1 MIQIIPAIDILEGK
15 CVRLE
20 QGDYRMK
27 KVYDADPLDTAMKF
41 QDAGITRLHMV
52 DLDGARSEHVINWGV
67 LERLSSRTKLSID
80 FGGGIKSDDDLRI
93 VFESGAA
100 MATIGSIAVRDKDL
114 FKSWMFAYGPE
125 RIILGADVRDRM
137 IAISGWQEV
146 TDVEILPFLKEYKE
160 NGVNQVL
167 CTDVS
172 KDGMLMGASFDLYQM
187 IIENFP
193 TLRLLASGGITSV
206 ADLEK
211 LDEIGVYGAVI
222 GKAYYEG
229 KITLKEL
236 ARFLH
241 SI

>member
-1 MIQIIPAIDILEGK
+1 
-15 CVRLE
+15 
-20 QGDYRMK
+20 
-27 KVYDADPLDTAMKF
+27 
-41 QDAGITRLHMV
+41 
-52 DLDGARSEHVINWGV
+52 
-67 LERLSSRTKLSID
+67 
-80 FGGGIKSDDDLRI
+80 
-93 VFESGAA
+93 
-100 MATIGSIAVRDKDL
+100 
-114 FKSWMFAYGPE
+114 
-125 RIILGADVRDRM
+125 
-137 IAISGWQEV
+137 
-146 TDVEILPFLKEYKE
+146 
-160 NGVNQVL
+160 
-167 CTDVS
+167 
-172 KDGMLMGASFDLYQM
+172 MLMGASFDLYQM